1 MFYNRTDSEIKFT
14 MKKRNAFTLVEILIV
29 ALIIGML
36 VTIAVPN
43 FVRARENARAKTCA
57 QNLRVIEVAKDQYL
71 MDNNLPRAALIG
83 IVDIAGTSSYIKIMP
98 VCPSSGTYDVGR
110 GDQEAICSIGVPH
123 SLSGN

>member
-1 MFYNRTDSEIKFT
+1 

-36 VTIAVPN
+36 VTIAIPN

-71 MDNNLPRAALIG
+71 MDNNLPRIAVIG
-83 IVDIAGTSSYIKIMP
+83 TVDISGANSYIKTLP
-98 VCPSSGTYDVGR
+98 VCPSSGAYTIGR
-110 GDQEAICSIGVPH
+110 GDQEAICSIGAPH

>member
-1 MFYNRTDSEIKFT
+1 

-57 QNLRVIEVAKDQYL
+57 QNLRVIEVAKDQFM
-71 MDNNLPRAALIG
+71 MDNNLPRTVTIDS
-83 IVDIAGTSSYIKIMP
+83 VDVSGANSYIKIFP
-98 VCPSSGTYDVGR
+98 ACPSSGTYDIGR
-110 GDQEAICSIGVPH
+110 GDQEALCSVGGAH
-123 SLSGN
+123 SLQGN